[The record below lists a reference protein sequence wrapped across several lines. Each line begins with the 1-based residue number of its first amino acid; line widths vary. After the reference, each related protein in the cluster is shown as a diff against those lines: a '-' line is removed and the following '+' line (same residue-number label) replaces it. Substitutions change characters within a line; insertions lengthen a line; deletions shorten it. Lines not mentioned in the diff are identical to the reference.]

1 VVYGKGQL
9 LAGLWKSA
17 AGLSLSWDVQTFARV
32 CETLVVSEVVGYC
45 RGSRCMAVG
54 SLVGETAVAAF
65 PAYIASED
73 TWRMGE
79 LACQSYDRRIEVGN
93 LHSSVDLLVFQSF
106 HFQARDLSLE
116 SL

>member
-1 VVYGKGQL
+1 M
-9 LAGLWKSA
+9 GLWKSA

-65 PAYIASED
+65 PAYTAFED
-73 TWRMGE
+73 TWRTEMTGH
-79 LACQSYDRRIEVGN
+79 SYGRRIEVGN
-93 LHSSVDLLVFQSF
+93 LHSSVDLSVFQSF

-116 SL
+116 FL